1 MNNWKLNHYYVIA
14 ALLVVGLALVT
25 ACGGQTADALEEQ
38 SNDAMPLTEEALK
51 NAEYRSEWTED
62 GAAQLVNGE
71 YRKPIMEGSATEI
84 VIRLVGVA
92 FGDLN
97 GDGAKDAA
105 VILVTDPGGS
115 GTFYDLVAVLNRDG
129 EPEHVATVSLGDRA
143 EIQTLSV
150 ESGQIIVR
158 MITHGPNDPMCC
170 PTQEVEQTYALQGS
184 KLVDIASQVLSS
196 GTAEGA
202 SITGITWQWTEL
214 VESAPA
220 AQSVVPNP
228 EDYTLLLQPDGTLSI
243 KADCNGVGGSYT
255 LEGDFLTIALGPST
269 MAYCG
274 EQSLDHQYLGLL
286 DSVDSYAV
294 QDGRLVLSLQN
305 GTGRMTLDQE

>member
-1 MNNWKLNHYYVIA
+1 M
-14 ALLVVGLALVT
+14 VGLALVT

-38 SNDAMPLTEEALK
+38 SDNTTTLTEEALR

-62 GAAQLVNGE
+62 GVAQLVNGE

-84 VIRLVGVA
+84 VIRIASMA

-97 GDGAKDAA
+97 GDGVKDA
-105 VILVTDPGGS
+105 VVVLVTNPGGS

-143 EIQTLSV
+143 KIQALSV
-150 ESGQIIVR
+150 ESGQIVVR

-170 PTQEVEQTYALQGS
+170 PTQEVEQTDALQGS
-184 KLVDIASQVLSS
+184 KWVEIASQVLSS
-196 GTAEGA
+196 GAA
-202 SITGITWQWTEL
+202 DVSSITGITWQWTEL
-214 VESAPA
+214 VETAPA

-228 EDYTLLLQPDGTLSI
+228 ENYTLLLLPDGTLSI

-255 LEGDFLTIALGPST
+255 LEGNALTIALGPST

-274 EQSLDHQYLGLL
+274 EQSLDQLYLGLL
-286 DSVDSYAV
+286 DSVDGYNI

-305 GTGRMTLDQE
+305 GAGTMTLDQE